1 MFSIAVLCSSHVRAP
16 HQLSDRR
23 SSEPSRL
30 PTLPTD
36 SNFPSSP
43 SSRHHP
49 TPRHDYRTAPLAG
62 PPAMSQYP
70 GSRMFVPPRHLDDPA
85 TFNLWTG
92 EGGEFRGLAGDE
104 LSWIQKANQCT
115 SILYTS
121 PFIVL
126 YGARIK
132 NYWTLRGRPSACGDN
147 PSPAKRGTIGN
158 PRMADPM
165 TDFVGLD
172 VFTSGALAFL
182 LEVIPG
188 KV

>member
-1 MFSIAVLCSSHVRAP
+1 
-16 HQLSDRR
+16 
-23 SSEPSRL
+23 
-30 PTLPTD
+30 
-36 SNFPSSP
+36 
-43 SSRHHP
+43 
-49 TPRHDYRTAPLAG
+49 
-62 PPAMSQYP
+62 
-70 GSRMFVPPRHLDDPA
+70 MFVPPRHLDDPA

-92 EGGEFRGLAGDE
+92 EGGEFRGLTGDE
-104 LSWIQKANQCT
+104 LSWIQKVNQCT
-115 SILYTS
+115 SILHTS

-132 NYWTLRGRPSACGDN
+132 NYWAPRGRPSACGDN

-158 PRMADPM
+158 PRMANPM

-188 KV
+188 KVEIVVELWSTQLVQIKGTIVPPPLPCCRTGGAIF